1 MKHLTL
7 SFLILCFSFIQNYA
21 SASITR
27 HFLKLPIEDSSSQK
41 SANGVIHVQF
51 AGKSVFNSVLK
62 TKTRDLGRFQYLVFS
77 ADSEVEG
84 IFFNEI
90 AQKKEASF
98 FTTSDWVMVR
108 RYLSAFEFQDF
119 LAHKGD
125 SLLIDFD
132 QSKPITVKYSNFN
145 YTPLDFA
152 VEKHLNQK
160 EANAYLITGKSD
172 DIRLVAT
179 KYFYDDPQIIKTHST
194 RTARE
199 KAIYIET
206 LENQM
211 ATDLI
216 SPMDLINNKAQEFLD
231 SLNRQRLIS
240 KEVYDFYQDKYANL
254 LFKIQLM
261 SGKMDSLSSAKKLNE
276 KFNKTH
282 FNDYYLNAC
291 VQNYERRYFASKA
304 KWEAVNQ
311 FNFRDSRE
319 SFRLVMNSSL
329 LSHEVKEQMLFLGLS
344 NVDYFF
350 RDEIDK
356 YLQLFTAFAKNK
368 SLIEKA
374 QEKYQQDI
382 IANNKSS
389 NLHLESL
396 TKQQTSI
403 EDILRSK
410 KGKILFIDFWASWCG
425 PCIEE
430 MKYSKQLSQTYKD
443 RNLEVVFF
451 STDDSFQKW
460 AKASERLTLDQY
472 ANNFKILNFG
482 NSKFNQEHKFKSI
495 PRYMIVGKNGQIIN
509 NNAPR
514 PSDPRLQTVLDKLL
528 QQ

>member
-1 MKHLTL
+1 MKHFTL
-7 SFLILCFSFIQNYA
+7 SFLISCFSFIQNYA
-21 SASITR
+21 STPIARNFS
-27 HFLKLPIEDSSSQK
+27 KPSIEDSSSQK
-41 SANGVIHVQF
+41 SANGIIHVQF
-51 AGKSVFNSVLK
+51 TGKPVFNSVLK
-62 TKTRDLGRFQYLVFS
+62 TKTRDLGRLQYLVFS

-98 FTTSDWVMVR
+98 FTASDWVMVR

-145 YTPLDFA
+145 YTPLDFT

-160 EANAYLITGKSD
+160 ETEAYLITGKSD
-172 DIRLVAT
+172 DIRMVAM

-199 KAIYIET
+199 KVIYIET

-216 SPMDLINNKAQEFLD
+216 TPMNLINNKAQEFLD
-231 SLNRQRLIS
+231 SLNRHRLIS
-240 KEVYDFYQDKYANL
+240 KEVYAFYQDKYANL

-276 KFNKTH
+276 KFTKTH

-304 KWEAVNQ
+304 KWETVNQ

-350 RDEIDK
+350 RTEINK
-356 YLQLFTAFAKNK
+356 HLHLFTAFAKNK

-374 QEKYQQDI
+374 QEKYQEDI

-460 AKASERLTLDQY
+460 AKASERLALDQY

-482 NSKFNQEHKFKSI
+482 NSKFNQQHKFKSI
-495 PRYMIVGKNGQIIN
+495 PRYMIVGKDGQIIN